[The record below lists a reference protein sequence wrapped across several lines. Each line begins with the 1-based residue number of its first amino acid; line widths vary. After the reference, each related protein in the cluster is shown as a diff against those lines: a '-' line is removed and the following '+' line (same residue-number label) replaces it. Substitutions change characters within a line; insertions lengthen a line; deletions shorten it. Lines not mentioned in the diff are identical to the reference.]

1 MKNHAKMKKYDLIII
16 GAGPAGISLAM
27 EARTAGLDKD
37 KILMIDKAE
46 SHSWVIRS
54 MYPEK
59 KMVTANYKG
68 QKAVCHGVLC
78 MQDSTKEQAVLFLD
92 RAIAQTGVKVNYKE
106 EVSKVLFKGTP
117 EQPLF
122 DVITNKDTYEAKVV
136 VVAIGIFGRPRKPD
150 YPIPSTVKDRVHFD
164 ITSFYTQDE
173 HILVVGGGDSAAEF
187 AQFLIERG
195 NRVTISYRRDSFIR
209 MNTFNRQSIEELLQ
223 CDKHP
228 LDVLFNSDIEKI
240 AAGHPGGVEV
250 HFKNNLPV
258 RTYDR
263 IVYALGGS
271 TPENFLKLIGIEF
284 NDGKPLINDKG
295 ESNIPGLYI
304 GGDLLAGK
312 KGGSIAHA
320 FNASKFT
327 MENIC
332 SVYLGCGKQ

>member
-1 MKNHAKMKKYDLIII
+1 MTDRYDIIII

-27 EARTAGLDKD
+27 EARNAGVDKD

-54 MYPEK
+54 LYPEK

-78 MQDSTKEQAVLFLD
+78 LQDSTKEQTVMFLD
-92 RAIAQTGVKVNYKE
+92 RAIKQTGVKVHYKE
-106 EVSKVLFKGTP
+106 EVQKVNFTGTKDDPFFEVRTDKGIYHSK
-117 EQPLF
+117 
-122 DVITNKDTYEAKVV
+122 IV
-136 VVAIGIFGRPRKPD
+136 VVAIGIFGKPKKPG
-150 YPIPSTVKDRVHFD
+150 YPIPPTVKKRVHFD
-164 ITSFYTQDE
+164 ITSFQASGE

-187 AQFLIERG
+187 SQFLIEKG
-195 NRVTISYRRDSFIR
+195 NRVTLSYRRDAFVR
-209 MNTFNRQSIEELLQ
+209 MNLFNKQSIEELLA
-223 CDKHP
+223 CDNHP
-228 LDVLFNSDIEKI
+228 FDVLFGSNIEKLE
-240 AAGHPGGVEV
+240 ASGDKVAV
-250 HFKNNLPV
+250 HFREEKYGV
-258 RTYDR
+258 REYDR

-284 NDGKPLINDKG
+284 NDGKPLTDEKG

-327 MENIC
+327 MDAIC
-332 SVYLGCGKQ
+332 RAYLNCQGS